1 MNGYLYLPV
10 MNQHPGAEL
19 PPSPHADARTSWE
32 QHFLP
37 LVQEQLR
44 IIRSIDLSL
53 PADVL
58 AATIPVAAER
68 AAYGFASTMAVVGQV
83 SEKLLPLVGFL
94 EKAFPP
100 DGALRAMTLVGGY
113 ANETAQLGG
122 AIQKLADIAREAP
135 AVVQALQAAGPQSM
149 EGVPACGPFLTA
161 LAAFIEDYGDSA
173 LTWFETHGVTW
184 REDPAPVY
192 QLVAAALKDSRAP
205 AGASAAE
212 RREKM
217 LDECLGQLSG
227 SEQALLQTLAAD
239 AADYVPIIEGRAR
252 WQVALAGSMRR
263 PILALGN
270 RLVENGVLQA
280 PGDIFY
286 LHMTELAD
294 AADGTVLPRD
304 VIAQR
309 MADMERWKDLVPPL
323 SLGLPVVREQL
334 RRNPMMR
341 YLWGVPDDA
350 VEGAREVRGAGASR
364 GIATGR
370 AVVVLDLADA
380 ERLEQGDILVCPF
393 TAPPWTPLFAIAGAI
408 VTNTGGVLSHA
419 AIEAREYAVPCVV
432 GTGNGTRIIPDG
444 AQVTVDGSSGVVTI
458 HG

>member
-1 MNGYLYLPV
+1 M
-10 MNQHPGAEL
+10 
-19 PPSPHADARTSWE
+19 DAV
-32 QHFLP
+32 P
-37 LVQEQLR
+37 
-44 IIRSIDLSL
+44 
-53 PADVL
+53 
-58 AATIPVAAER
+58 
-68 AAYGFASTMAVVGQV
+68 
-83 SEKLLPLVGFL
+83 
-94 EKAFPP
+94 
-100 DGALRAMTLVGGY
+100 
-113 ANETAQLGG
+113 
-122 AIQKLADIAREAP
+122 
-135 AVVQALQAAGPQSM
+135 AAGP
-149 EGVPACGPFLTA
+149 F
-161 LAAFIEDYGDSA
+161 LAALGAFMEDYGDSA

-205 AGASAAE
+205 AGTSAAE

-227 SEQALLQTLAAD
+227 SEQALLRTLAAD

-263 PILALGN
+263 PILALGD
-270 RLVENGVLQA
+270 RLVEDGVLQA

-294 AADGTVLPRD
+294 AAAGTVLPRD

-309 MADMERWKDLVPPL
+309 MADMELWKDLVPPL
-323 SLGLPVVREQL
+323 SLGLPVDREQL
-334 RRNPMMR
+334 RRNPLMR
-341 YLWGVPDDA
+341 YLWGVPEDA